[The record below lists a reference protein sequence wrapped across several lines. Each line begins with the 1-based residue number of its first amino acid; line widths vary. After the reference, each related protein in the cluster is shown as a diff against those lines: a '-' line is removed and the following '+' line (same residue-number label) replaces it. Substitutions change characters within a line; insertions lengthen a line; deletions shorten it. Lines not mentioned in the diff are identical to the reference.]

1 MTPESGRFT
10 ARLRSARE
18 HLRHD
23 RPDEAADLLDTVW
36 EAVPEGTSPESL
48 AELRAVTEEL
58 GECKSTSPEAAAVF
72 RRAGHYH
79 AKGGRYQLARRM
91 GTHELAVWRARAA
104 GEPTPSRQTFTGY
117 RDALDSLAR
126 IDCAVGRLHRVING
140 LDELLELQA
149 LHGLAVTVDAAWT
162 LRELGAV
169 MLQAGRPDTAIRRY
183 LSRADDF
190 YTRLGGSGAVA
201 RQHAV
206 CLVLSALAHRDLDQ
220 PAKADRCVN
229 RALAMLLS
237 VDPAAAAEVRTL
249 IDGPRTAG
257 TVPVMTVLP
266 LAGFGL
272 PAWPRPDPRA
282 PLTS

>member
-1 MTPESGRFT
+1 MTPGSGRFT

-23 RPDEAADLLDTVW
+23 RPDEAAGLLGAVW
-36 EAVPEGTSPESL
+36 DEVPEGTAPERL

-58 GECKSTSPEAAAVF
+58 GECKSTSPEAAVVF
-72 RRAGHYH
+72 RHANHRYAG
-79 AKGGRYQLARRM
+79 GGHYQLARRM
-91 GTHELAVWRARAA
+91 GTHELALWRTRAA
-104 GEPTPSRQTFTGY
+104 GEPTLRQQTFTGY

-126 IDCAVGRLHRVING
+126 IDRAVGRSHRVING

-190 YTRLGGSGAVA
+190 YTQLGKSYVVA

-220 PAKADRCVN
+220 PTKADRCVN
-229 RALAMLLS
+229 RALATLLS
-237 VDPAAAAEVRTL
+237 VDPSASAEVRAL
-249 IDGPRTAG
+249 IDGPRTPG
-257 TVPVMTVLP
+257 TVPVSTVLP

-272 PAWPRPDPRA
+272 PAWPRPTA
-282 PLTS
+282 PLTA